1 MIRVSAVLSNYK
13 VQTPA
18 PYWNLP
24 FANQLVP
31 RLRKFNADLK
41 ILNDVLDTLISRAKQ
56 TRSVED
62 IEELEKRN
70 YAEVDD
76 PSMLRF
82 LVDMRGADID
92 NKQLRGRFI
101 IWYNVVFL
109 AFD

>member
-1 MIRVSAVLSNYK
+1 
-13 VQTPA
+13 
-18 PYWNLP
+18 
-24 FANQLVP
+24 
-31 RLRKFNADLK
+31 LK
-41 ILNDVLDTLISRAKQ
+41 ILNDVLDDLISRAKK

-92 NKQLRGRFI
+92 NKQLRGRSNDCVPF
-101 IWYNVVFL
+101 IWYIF
-109 AFD
+109 

>member
-1 MIRVSAVLSNYK
+1 M
-13 VQTPA
+13 Q
-18 PYWNLP
+18 
-24 FANQLVP
+24 
-31 RLRKFNADLK
+31 
-41 ILNDVLDTLISRAKQ
+41 ILNDVLDNLISRAKQ

-92 NKQLRGRFI
+92 NKQLRGRRVHCNFI
-101 IWYNVVFL
+101 SFL
-109 AFD
+109 IASKVY